1 MLTTKSNTLLSIFSV
16 GLGVRLTFY
25 RNQCSERLSNLP
37 KVTQVVSGRAEMW
50 IKNYVTPEAYTQEK
64 YF

>member
-1 MLTTKSNTLLSIFSV
+1 MLTTKSNTIFSV

-25 RNQCSERLSNLP
+25 RRNQHSERLSNLP